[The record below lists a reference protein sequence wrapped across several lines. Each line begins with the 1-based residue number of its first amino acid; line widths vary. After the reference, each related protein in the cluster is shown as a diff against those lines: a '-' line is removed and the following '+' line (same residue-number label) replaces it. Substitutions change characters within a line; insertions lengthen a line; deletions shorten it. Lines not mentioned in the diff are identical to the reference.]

1 MIKAYIDFWKR
12 AFDFRGRSTR
22 PDFWWTYLVNVIIMT
37 ILVVFCILI
46 PLFSNVDF
54 NDPALLNNP
63 AELRQLIMGYAW
75 PVMLFGLIELI
86 PQLSL
91 QTRRLRDAGFH
102 PAWVLLSCMGFIPI
116 VALFSIFGLLVN
128 CSGLMKIY
136 NLERTKLVLSFLMFK
151 AMRILVLKLSKFRKP
166 KAFRLMTL
174 MRLLVASSFA
184 FE

>member
-12 AFDFRGRSTR
+12 AFDFSGCSTR
-22 PDFWWTYLVNVIIMT
+22 PDYWWAYLVNVIIIT
-37 ILVVFCILI
+37 ILTVFCVLI
-46 PLFSNVDF
+46 PFFSNVDF

-116 VALFSIFGLLVN
+116 VALFSIFGSIALLIMS
-128 CSGLMKIY
+128 CMPS
-136 NLERTKLVLSFLMFK
+136 K
-151 AMRILVLKLSKFRKP
+151 AEPQTVFNQ
-166 KAFRLMTL
+166 A
-174 MRLLVASSFA
+174 
-184 FE
+184 E